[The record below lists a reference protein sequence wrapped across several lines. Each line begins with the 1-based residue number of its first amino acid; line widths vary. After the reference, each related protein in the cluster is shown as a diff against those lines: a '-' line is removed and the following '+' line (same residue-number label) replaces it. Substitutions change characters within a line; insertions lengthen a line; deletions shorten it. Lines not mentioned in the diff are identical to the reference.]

1 MDALKIFARNNFY
14 KQLEPFKAR
23 YNNYRDD
30 HDLFRN
36 LTHSDGVLIERG
48 CAVEAHLFPTA
59 NYPPRVQAVVLE
71 YLQTLNQN
79 PLLMPDGSGRKIT
92 FRLGKKSGFKLAI
105 A

>member
-1 MDALKIFARNNFY
+1 MDALKIFARNCFY
-14 KQLEPFKAR
+14 KQFEPFKER
-23 YNNYRDD
+23 YNNHRDD

-71 YLQTLNQN
+71 YLQTVNVGIK
-79 PLLMPDGSGRKIT
+79 PVR
-92 FRLGKKSGFKLAI
+92 
-105 A
+105 